1 MQAETFASNLRE
13 NLDKVRQTKAFKA
26 YNSTF
31 QFLSAATNVSYD
43 SRSPPTIPQTL
54 IKYQFDQI
62 GLSCSTVSSLTSARP

>member
-54 IKYQFDQI
+54 IKLDQVNCAKVKY
-62 GLSCSTVSSLTSARP
+62 SHY